1 MNKDVP
7 QVLTERVVPGI
18 CRQSLEAACLEVVRR
33 RRLNKGKPH
42 SETEALFPTHT
53 RLLPRLALALYDDAE
68 KAGEVYTVV
77 KNRFGAWQADTV
89 RICNEGAHKGF
100 AGDDPVKFV
109 RNVEQLAE
117 TILNL

>member
-1 MNKDVP
+1 MK
-7 QVLTERVVPGI
+7 L
-18 CRQSLEAACLEVVRR
+18 ACIKFVIRSS
-33 RRLNKGKPH
+33 LNKEKPLRE
-42 SETEALFPTHT
+42 SEALFSTHT
-53 RLLPRLALALYDDAE
+53 RLLTRHALALTDDAE
-68 KAGEVYTVV
+68 KASEVYTVV

-117 TILNL
+117 NILTLS